1 MSAAEDEQINQ
12 GEKKGRRAC
21 ARARTRVFKR
31 DRTTHKAD
39 WRKFALHYHAR
50 KLVVI
55 TNARRRVISLACEEI
70 KFVILY
76 GAPASLKLFRA

>member
-1 MSAAEDEQINQ
+1 MAEDGQINQ
-12 GEKKGRRAC
+12 GEKGKE
-21 ARARTRVFKR
+21 KK
-31 DRTTHKAD
+31 RTTRTFLSATGDALKAD

-70 KFVILY
+70 EFVILY
-76 GAPASLKLFRA
+76 AARRLH